1 MTRTAL
7 ALACLLAALPTPAS
21 AQAAAKDS
29 VIATVNEFFRA
40 MTARDSAAARRVMT
54 SDGIFYAV
62 RARGDSTVINR
73 STNDSFAQ
81 TIATTRDTYLERMW
95 NPTVMVHGPIAVVWT
110 PYDFHRSGQ
119 FSHCGIDA
127 FSLVRSAAG
136 WKIATITYTVEPTGC
151 APSPLGA
158 PK

>member
-7 ALACLLAALPTPAS
+7 VLACLLAAVPHRAS
-21 AQAAAKDS
+21 AQSTAKDS

-40 MTARDSAAARRVMT
+40 MTAHDSAAAKRVMT

-62 RARGDSTVINR
+62 RVRGDSTIINR
-73 STNDSFAQ
+73 STNESFAQ

-95 NPTVMVHGPIAVVWT
+95 EPTVMVHGPIAVLWT

-136 WKIATITYTVEPTGC
+136 WKNATITYTVEPTNC

>member
-7 ALACLLAALPTPAS
+7 ALACVIAAFPKPAY
-21 AQAAAKDS
+21 AQATAKDS

-73 STNDSFAQ
+73 STNESFAQ
-81 TIATTRDTYLERMW
+81 TIATTRDTFLERMW
-95 NPTVMVHGPIAVVWT
+95 EPTVMVHGPIAVVWT

-127 FSLVRSAAG
+127 FSLVRSGAS

>member
-1 MTRTAL
+1 MTRLVAAL
-7 ALACLLAALPTPAS
+7 VCLLAALAPRSSS
-21 AQAAAKDS
+21 AQSAKDS

-40 MTARDSAAARRVMT
+40 MTAHDSVAARRVMT

-62 RARGDSTVINR
+62 RAGGDSTVINR
-73 STNDSFAQ
+73 NTNERFAQ

-95 NPTVMVHGPIAVVWT
+95 EPTVMVHGPIAVLWT
-110 PYDFHRSGQ
+110 PYDFHRSGK

-127 FSLVRSAAG
+127 FSLVRASSG

>member
-1 MTRTAL
+1 MNRL
-7 ALACLLAALPTPAS
+7 AVTVACLVSVAARPST
-21 AQAAAKDS
+21 AQSAKDS

-54 SDGIFYAV
+54 ADGIYYAV
-62 RARGDSTVINR
+62 RSRGDSTVINR
-73 STNDSFAQ
+73 NTNESFAQ
-81 TIATTRDTYLERMW
+81 TIVTTRDIYLERMW
-95 NPTVMVHGPIAVVWT
+95 DPTVLVHGPIAVVWT

-127 FSLVRSAAG
+127 FSLVRSSSG
-136 WKIATITYTVEPTGC
+136 WKIATIIYTVEPTGC

-158 PK
+158 PR

>member
-7 ALACLLAALPTPAS
+7 ALACLLAALPRPAS

-40 MTARDSAAARRVMT
+40 MTAHDSTAARRVMT

-73 STNDSFAQ
+73 STNESFAQ

-127 FSLVRSAAG
+127 FSLVRSTAG

>member
-1 MTRTAL
+1 MTRTAV
-7 ALACLLAALPTPAS
+7 ALACLLAAFPHRAS
-21 AQAAAKDS
+21 AQSTAKDS

-40 MTARDSAAARRVMT
+40 MTARDSATAKRVMT

-62 RARGDSTVINR
+62 RARGDSTIINR
-73 STNDSFAQ
+73 STNESFAQ

-95 NPTVMVHGPIAVVWT
+95 EPTVMVHGPIAVLWT

-136 WKIATITYTVEPTGC
+136 WKIATITYTVEPTNC

>member
-1 MTRTAL
+1 MTRLSVAF
-7 ALACLLAALPTPAS
+7 ACLLAVAIPRSSS
-21 AQAAAKDS
+21 AQSAKDS

-62 RARGDSTVINR
+62 RARGDSTIVNR
-73 STNDSFAQ
+73 STNDSFAT

-95 NPTVMVHGPIAVVWT
+95 EPTVMVHGPIAVVWT

-127 FSLVRSAAG
+127 FSLVRAGTG